1 MKTRDQKKVIIAETQ
16 DMIRNSKNM
25 VFVNFTGTGVED
37 IKELKKTLRP
47 LGSTV
52 RVVNKKLL
60 RVSLEKSGVDC
71 NPEQFETQ
79 LATIFS
85 TADISDVAGP
95 IFKFF
100 KSKEKKGFDIY
111 GAYDMEGKKFMDAA
125 MTKQIGQLP
134 SREVLLSQ
142 VVGVLAAPISMLLY
156 ILTERGKM
164 VEAK

>member
-16 DMIRNSKNM
+16 DLIKNSRNM
-25 VFVNFTGTGVED
+25 MFVNFTGTGVED

-60 RVSLEKSGVDC
+60 RVSLEKNGVEF
-71 NPEQFETQ
+71 NPEQYETQ

-85 TADISDVAGP
+85 SADISDVAGP
-95 IFKFF
+95 VYKFF

-111 GAYDMEGKKFMDAA
+111 GAYDLEGKVVMDAVT
-125 MTKQIGQLP
+125 TKQIGQLP
-134 SREVLLSQ
+134 SREVLLAQ
-142 VVGVLAAPISMLLY
+142 LVGVLSAPISMFLY

>member
-16 DMIRNSKNM
+16 DLIKNSKNM
-25 VFVNFTGTGVED
+25 MFVNFTGTGVED

-60 RVSLEKSGVDC
+60 RVSLEKAGVAF

-85 TADISDVAGP
+85 SADISEVAGP
-95 IFKFF
+95 VFKFF
-100 KSKEKKGFDIY
+100 KSKEKKGFNIY
-111 GAYDMEGKKFMDAA
+111 GAYDMEGTVFMDEVT
-125 MTKQIGQLP
+125 TKKIGQLP

-142 VVGVLAAPISMLLY
+142 LVGVLSAPISMFLY

-164 VEAK
+164 VESK

>member
-16 DMIRNSKNM
+16 ELLKNSKNLM
-25 VFVNFTGTGVED
+25 FINFSGTGVED

-60 RVSLEKSGVDC
+60 RVSLEKAGVDI

-85 TADISDVAGP
+85 SANISDVAAP
-95 IFKFF
+95 VYKFF
-100 KSKEKKGFDIY
+100 KSKEKKGCDIY
-111 GAYDMEGKKFMDAA
+111 GAYDMEGKVFMDAKT
-125 MTKQIGQLP
+125 TKQIGQLP
-134 SREVLLSQ
+134 SREVLIGQ
-142 VVGVLAAPISMLLY
+142 VVGMLAAPIRMFMYVLSQKAEM
-156 ILTERGKM
+156 GSK
-164 VEAK
+164 

>member
-16 DMIRNSKNM
+16 DMIKNSKNM
-25 VFVNFTGTGVED
+25 MFVNFTGTGVED

-60 RVSLEKSGVDC
+60 RVSLEKSGVDF

-85 TADISDVAGP
+85 TADISDIAGP
-95 IFKFF
+95 VYKFF

-111 GAYDMEGKKFMDAA
+111 GAYDIKGKMFVDAI
-125 MTKQIGQLP
+125 MTKAVGQLP

-142 VVGVLAAPISMLLY
+142 VVGVLAAPISMFLY

>member
-16 DMIRNSKNM
+16 DLLKNSKNM
-25 VFVNFTGTGVED
+25 IFVNFTGTGVED

-60 RVSLEKSGVDC
+60 RVSLEKAGVEF
-71 NPEQFETQ
+71 NPQQFETQ

-85 TADISDVAGP
+85 SADISDIASPVY
-95 IFKFF
+95 KFF

-111 GAYDMEGKKFMDAA
+111 GAYDMEGKVFMDAIT
-125 MTKQIGQLP
+125 TKRVGQLP

-142 VVGVLAAPISMLLY
+142 VVGVLAAPISMFLY

-164 VEAK
+164 VEVK

>member
-1 MKTRDQKKVIIAETQ
+1 MKNRDQKKVIIAETQ
-16 DMIRNSKNM
+16 DLLKNSKNM
-25 VFVNFTGTGVED
+25 IFVNFTGTGVED

-60 RVSLEKSGVDC
+60 RVSLEKAGVAF
-71 NPEQFETQ
+71 NPQQFETQ

-85 TADISDVAGP
+85 SADISDIASPVY
-95 IFKFF
+95 KFF
-100 KSKEKKGFDIY
+100 KTKEKKGFDIY
-111 GAYDMEGKKFMDAA
+111 GAYDMEGKMFMDAI
-125 MTKQIGQLP
+125 MTKRIGQLP

-142 VVGVLAAPISMLLY
+142 VVGVLAAPISMFLY

>member
-1 MKTRDQKKVIIAETQ
+1 MKTKDQKKVIIAETQ
-16 DMIRNSKNM
+16 DLIKNSKNM

-60 RVSLEKSGVDC
+60 RVSLEKAGVAFD
-71 NPEQFETQ
+71 PEQFETQ

-85 TADISDVAGP
+85 SADISDVAGP
-95 IFKFF
+95 IYKFF

-125 MTKQIGQLP
+125 MTKQVGQLP

>member
-1 MKTRDQKKVIIAETQ
+1 MIIAETQ
-16 DMIRNSKNM
+16 DLLKNSKNM
-25 VFVNFTGTGVED
+25 IFVNFTGTGVED

-60 RVSLEKSGVDC
+60 RVSLEKAGVEF
-71 NPEQFETQ
+71 NPQQFETQ

-85 TADISDVAGP
+85 SADISDIASPVY
-95 IFKFF
+95 KFF

-111 GAYDMEGKKFMDAA
+111 GAYDMEGKLFMDAA
-125 MTKQIGQLP
+125 TTKRVGQLP

-142 VVGVLAAPISMLLY
+142 VVGVLAAPISMFLY

>member
-16 DMIRNSKNM
+16 ELIKNSKNM
-25 VFVNFTGTGVED
+25 MFVNFTGTGVED

-60 RVSLEKSGVDC
+60 RVSLEKAGVAC

-85 TADISDVAGP
+85 TADISEVAGP
-95 IFKFF
+95 VFKFF
-100 KSKEKKGFDIY
+100 KSKEKKGFNIY
-111 GAYDMEGKKFMDAA
+111 GAYDMEGKVFMDAVT
-125 MTKQIGQLP
+125 TKKIGQLP

-142 VVGVLAAPISMLLY
+142 LVGVLSAPISMFLY

>member
-1 MKTRDQKKVIIAETQ
+1 VIIAETQ
-16 DMIRNSKNM
+16 DMIKNSKNM
-25 VFVNFTGTGVED
+25 MFVNFTGTGVED

-60 RVSLEKSGVDC
+60 RVSLEKSGVDF

-79 LATIFS
+79 LS
-85 TADISDVAGP
+85 TADISDIAGP
-95 IFKFF
+95 VYKFF

-111 GAYDMEGKKFMDAA
+111 GAYDMKGQMFMDAV
-125 MTKQIGQLP
+125 MTKAVGQLP

-142 VVGVLAAPISMLLY
+142 VVGVLAAPISMFLY

>member
-16 DMIRNSKNM
+16 ELLKNSKNLM
-25 VFVNFTGTGVED
+25 FINFSGTGVED

-60 RVSLEKSGVDC
+60 RVSLEKAGVDI

-85 TADISDVAGP
+85 SANISDVAAP
-95 IFKFF
+95 V
-100 KSKEKKGFDIY
+100 
-111 GAYDMEGKKFMDAA
+111 MEGKVFMDAKT
-125 MTKQIGQLP
+125 TKQIGQLP
-134 SREVLLSQ
+134 SREVLIGQ
-142 VVGVLAAPISMLLY
+142 VVGMLAAPIRMFMYVLSQKAEM
-156 ILTERGKM
+156 GSK
-164 VEAK
+164 

>member
-16 DMIRNSKNM
+16 DLIKNSRNMI
-25 VFVNFTGTGVED
+25 FVNFTGTGVED

-60 RVSLEKSGVDC
+60 RVSLEKAGVDF
-71 NPEQFETQ
+71 NPQQFETQ
-79 LATIFS
+79 LATVFS

-95 IFKFF
+95 VFKFF
-100 KSKEKKGFDIY
+100 KTKEKKGFDIY
-111 GAYDMEGKKFMDAA
+111 GAYDLEGKAAMDAV
-125 MTKQIGQLP
+125 MTKKIGQLP

-156 ILTERGKM
+156 VLTERGKM

>member
-1 MKTRDQKKVIIAETQ
+1 MKSKDQKKVIIAETQ
-16 DMIRNSKNM
+16 ELLKNSRNMI
-25 VFVNFTGTGVED
+25 FLNFTGTGVED

-60 RVSLEKSGVDC
+60 RVSLEKAGVAID
-71 NPEQFETQ
+71 PEQFETQ

-85 TADISDVAGP
+85 SADISDVAGP
-95 IFKFF
+95 VYKFF
-100 KSKEKKGFDIY
+100 KSKEKKGCNIY
-111 GAYDMEGKKFMDAA
+111 GAYDMEGKVFMNEV

-142 VVGVLAAPISMLLY
+142 VVGVLAAPISMFLY

>member
-1 MKTRDQKKVIIAETQ
+1 MIIAETQ
-16 DMIRNSKNM
+16 DLLKNSKNLL
-25 VFVNFTGTGVED
+25 FVNFTGTGVED

-47 LGSTV
+47 LGATV
-52 RVVNKKLL
+52 RVVNKRLL
-60 RVSLEKSGVDC
+60 RVSLEQSKIDFS
-71 NPEQFETQ
+71 PEQFETQ

-85 TADISDVAGP
+85 PVDISEIAGP
-95 IFKFF
+95 VYKFF
-100 KSKEKKGFDIY
+100 KSKEKKGFNIY
-111 GAYDMEGKKFMDAA
+111 GAYDIEGAKFLDAA

-142 VVGVLAAPISMLLY
+142 VVGVLAAPISMFLY